1 MSPIPTIQ
9 VGIRLTIEEREQF
22 EAIAKAEE
30 RSVSYLVKK
39 WALAELRRR
48 TEAETPARLV
58 SKRKAS

>member
-1 MSPIPTIQ
+1 MSPIPTTQI
-9 VGIRLTIEEREQF
+9 GIRVTVEEREQF

-48 TEAETPARLV
+48 TEPDAPTAKV
-58 SKRKAS
+58 AKRKAS

>member
-1 MSPIPTIQ
+1 VSPTPTTQI
-9 VGIRLTIEEREQF
+9 GIRLTVEERAQF

-48 TEAETPARLV
+48 TEADAPARLM

>member
-1 MSPIPTIQ
+1 M
-9 VGIRLTIEEREQF
+9 
-22 EAIAKAEE
+22 IAKAEE

-48 TEAETPARLV
+48 TEADAPARLV